1 MQSTSSPVPYSSF
14 ISHCAAAD
22 LLSSNGDKPSADMDQ
37 LAISFSRLHSALDKV
52 DHYVDDVVVGF
63 RFSASVK
70 QLALRRWACSLLC
83 LLQSGRRKG
92 DPVTGRFLADTVT
105 SVPRISPEELER
117 LVADNAQDALLIL
130 YLANLVRTQLA
141 LADRLGTAALPLL

>member
-1 MQSTSSPVPYSSF
+1 M
-14 ISHCAAAD
+14 
-22 LLSSNGDKPSADMDQ
+22 
-37 LAISFSRLHSALDKV
+37 
-52 DHYVDDVVVGF
+52 
-63 RFSASVK
+63 
-70 QLALRRWACSLLC
+70 
-83 LLQSGRRKG
+83 
-92 DPVTGRFLADTVT
+92 TGRFLADTVT